1 MGARRAIQKPTELSY
16 PCLLLQQHR
25 KASFKAEK
33 HVFFIIFIT
42 HLRIQLDHSLIIF
55 KFIPLLRIAEVSEL
69 TRENF

>member
-33 HVFFIIFIT
+33 HVFLIIFIT
-42 HLRIQLDHSLIIF
+42 HLRIQLDHS